1 MDTPS
6 RRTWRRV
13 VIVSHGC
20 ENVFEIVQNAFEAAE
35 NLVHCWPQRP
45 GAAFHQ
51 ALETCTAAL
60 DGRAREDEA
69 QRSVLIAARE
79 AKVAIAVPRRRNK
92 WAT

>member
-20 ENVFEIVQNAFEAAE
+20 ENVVQNTFEAAE